1 MYKWILAT
9 AGRWGLIKF
18 SNALYLFD
26 HEPTMIKH
34 KKGCGVN
41 FPSPHPCGFSNNVFS
56 KDRVKPCFFM
66 TFNIIISHIFP
77 ENFSEISE
85 VVQRIWKLS
94 LSIWT
99 IFINFI
105 NFLDFLQFA
114 VTKKLITSA
123 YNGPFK
129 HLFTFNIL

>member
-9 AGRWGLIKF
+9 AGGWGLIKF

-26 HEPTMIKH
+26 HEPTKINH
-34 KKGCGVN
+34 KKGFGVN
-41 FPSPHPCGFSNNVFS
+41 FPSPHPYGFSNNVFS
-56 KDRVKPCFFM
+56 KDRVKPCSFVFFNM
-66 TFNIIISHIFP
+66 IISHIFP

-85 VVQRIWKLS
+85 VVQGIWKLS
-94 LSIWT
+94 LSIST

-105 NFLDFLQFA
+105 NFLDFLHFV
-114 VTKKLITSA
+114 VTKKLITSV
-123 YNGPFK
+123 YNRPFK